1 MPDTTSEA
9 SAAAKF
15 IALTALGLLISAC
28 VPTITESTP
37 RQPRHALPATYDG
50 APQSSDGKALGSPTN
65 ADINAANVSWRTFFS
80 NPQLRALIEGALA
93 NNQELNIQ
101 IQEALIAKYE
111 IRAAQ
116 GEYLPKAGLD
126 VGAGVE
132 RVGEHT
138 SQGRSDEAHGV
149 ANPLQ
154 DYRVGFTA
162 SWEVDI
168 WNKLRNGA
176 KAATQRYLGS
186 VEGRNLVVTKLVA
199 EIART
204 YYELLAL
211 DRKLEVLQ
219 RNIEIQSR
227 ALEVV
232 KLQKVAARVTELAV
246 QRFAAE
252 VLQYQSRRYAI
263 EQAIIESENRINF
276 LVGRLP
282 QHVPRDA
289 RYFDEPL
296 PTTVDVGVPTAL
308 LQNRP
313 DVRRAEREL
322 AAASLDIE
330 VAKARFYP
338 SLSIQAG
345 VGYEAFNVEH
355 LLATP
360 ESLAGNLLGNLT
372 APLLNRRAIEADYY
386 KANARQVQAVFE
398 YERTLLEAFTDIAN
412 QLSLIKNLGLTYD
425 LESRQVDV
433 LTQAIE
439 MSNTL
444 FQSARADYMEVL
456 LTRRDALESQID
468 LIETKLHRRQAL
480 VNVYQA
486 LGGGWR

>member
-1 MPDTTSEA
+1 MFDTSLQARRTVWGST
-9 SAAAKF
+9 
-15 IALTALGLLISAC
+15 LVALGVLASAC
-28 VPTITESTP
+28 VPSVTESTP
-37 RQPRHALPATYDG
+37 REPRQALPSTYDV
-50 APQSSDGKALGSPTN
+50 AVLSSDAKAPSSATN
-65 ADINAANVSWRTFFS
+65 SKANTADVPWRTFFA
-80 NPQLRALIEGALA
+80 NPELRALIEGALS

-111 IRAAQ
+111 IGAAQ
-116 GEYLPKAGLD
+116 GEYLPKAGLEL
-126 VGAGVE
+126 GAGVE
-132 RVGEHT
+132 KIGEHT

-168 WNKLRNGA
+168 WKRLRNGA
-176 KAATQRYLGS
+176 KAATERYLAS
-186 VEGRNLVVTKLVA
+186 LEGRNFVVTKLVA
-199 EIART
+199 EIARS

-211 DRKLEVLQ
+211 DRKLAVLQ
-219 RNIEIQSR
+219 SNIEIQSR

-252 VLQYQSRRYAI
+252 VLEYQSRRYAI
-263 EQAIIESENRINF
+263 EQAIIETENRINF
-276 LVGRLP
+276 LVGRFP

-289 RYFDEPL
+289 RYFDEAL
-296 PTTVDVGVPTAL
+296 PTTIDVGVPTAML
-308 LQNRP
+308 HNRP
-313 DVRRAEREL
+313 DIRRAEHEL
-322 AAASLDIE
+322 AASNLDIE

-338 SLSIQAG
+338 SLSIEAG
-345 VGYEAFNVEH
+345 VGYEAFNLAH
-355 LLATP
+355 LFATP

-372 APLLNRRAIEADYY
+372 MPLLNRQAIQADYY
-386 KANARQVQAVFE
+386 KASAKQLQAVFD
-398 YERTLLEAFTDIAN
+398 YERTLLEAFTDVAN
-412 QLSLIKNLGLTYD
+412 QLSLIKNLGRAYE
-425 LESRQVDV
+425 LESQQVEV

-456 LTRRDALESQID
+456 LTRRDALESQMD